1 MTYPIPHHTVLLLPS
16 EAEEMREAD
25 MDYANK
31 TMAECFRLTDDIA
44 TVLDFY
50 YDDFRETDVGLASNT
65 KTALLRILREL
76 KEAGYT
82 P

>member
-1 MTYPIPHHTVLLLPS
+1 MTYPIPQHTVPLLPS

-31 TMAECFRLTDDIA
+31 TMAECISYAEDIG
-44 TVLDFY
+44 TVLDFH

-76 KEAGYT
+76 KEAGDS